1 MLKVFSFIFM
11 LALPCCGFA
20 EADLYKLNA
29 DGARAR
35 RTGAGNAY
43 TQLAYNECRVH
54 VYRAIDLMS
63 RRGHSYVHVPLR
75 TCAGLEPE
83 KLKKELEK
91 KGFKVGI
98 DSAGI
103 EGVHYIEVMTVA
115 W

>member
-1 MLKVFSFIFM
+1 
-11 LALPCCGFA
+11 
-20 EADLYKLNA
+20 
-29 DGARAR
+29 
-35 RTGAGNAY
+35 
-43 TQLAYNECRVH
+43 
-54 VYRAIDLMS
+54 
-63 RRGHSYVHVPLR
+63 VPLR